1 MPTRVLRWQ
10 CCSRT
15 RNAPLGGRALDVA
28 FQQFAQLAPG
38 AREPR
43 PYGANRHPQ
52 NFSCLVVAH
61 AFEAD
66 QQDHPALGLRQFPDR
81 SFDIEKVEAGAR
93 LGLRERKGRAGGDP
107 AALFAR

>member
-1 MPTRVLRWQ
+1 MSGSSEACPDANSGVALAMLLAHAE
-10 CCSRT
+10 CSPR
-15 RNAPLGGRALDVA
+15 G
-28 FQQFAQLAPG
+28 
-38 AREPR
+38 PR

-107 AALFAR
+107 AAL